1 MQRATTVAGTA
12 RTATNPFNA
21 FNALLGRG
29 LRTVTHSRAR
39 NETLRRAIA
48 EAGISYDRLAAD
60 IRDAAAEAGTLLRTN
75 RSAVAHWVAGVAPGP
90 DTAGYIAEAL
100 SRRLGRHFT
109 PADLGWTGGPG
120 HEKDRADGALG
131 ASIGPDPLDI
141 VRRLGEADINRR
153 QIITA
158 AAYSVAAAALP
169 LGTAQ
174 AAEARLR
181 ATTTAGRHVGAADI
195 AAVRAMLQAFTRI
208 DERQGG
214 QHGRTAVVQYL
225 RSDVADLTRG
235 RFATETDRTDAL
247 GTAAAVTYL
256 CGWKAY
262 DAGEHGLAQR
272 YYLQA
277 LALARESGHPAHEAW
292 ILRTQA
298 NSAMDISRPEHT
310 LDLADAALSLTEGR
324 VEPAYLSLFVITRAR
339 ALALAGRGPEA
350 ATEIRRAQDL
360 VTRKDEEA
368 CEELPF
374 WAAVWTS
381 RSTANVATNAAKA
394 LVSLRDHAN
403 AERHYTAAASTFDR
417 VAGRA
422 RVTALSLSD
431 LGRQQAAQGHVEQ
444 ACSTWGRALDYF
456 EGVRSDQAAKQVTG
470 IRRQLKVFERRGV
483 GAATHLDHRA
493 RDWQLTHA

>member
-1 MQRATTVAGTA
+1 MKDT
-12 RTATNPFNA
+12 RT
-21 FNALLGRG
+21 
-29 LRTVTHSRAR
+29 R
-39 NETLRRAIA
+39 NEALCDAVK
-48 EAGISYDRLAAD
+48 EACLTYDQLAAD
-60 IRDAAAEAGTLLRTN
+60 IRRTAAESGTILRTN
-75 RSAVAHWVAGVAPGP
+75 SSAVTHWAAGRPPAPG
-90 DTAGYIAEAL
+90 TAGYIAEAL
-100 SRRLGRHFT
+100 SRRLGRHIT
-109 PADLGWTGGPG
+109 PVDLGWTDPE
-120 HEKDRADGALG
+120 HRADRAGAALG
-131 ASIGPDPLDI
+131 TSVGPDPIDI

-174 AAEARLR
+174 AAEACLR
-181 ATTTAGRHVGAADI
+181 AATTAGGHVGAADI

-235 RFATETDRTDAL
+235 RFATETDRNDAL

-277 LALARESGHPAHEAW
+277 VALARESDHPAHEAW

-298 NSAMDISRPEHT
+298 NSAMGISRPEHT

-324 VEPAYLSLFVITRAR
+324 VSPGYLSLFVITRAR

-350 ATEIRRAQDL
+350 AAEIRRAQDL
-360 VTRKDEEA
+360 VLRKNEST
-368 CEELPF
+368 EELPF
-374 WAAVWTS
+374 WASVWTS
-381 RSTANVATNAAKA
+381 RNTANVATNAAKT

-403 AERHYTAAASTFDR
+403 AERHYTTAASTFDR
-417 VAGRA
+417 VAGKA

-431 LGRQQAAQGHVEQ
+431 LGREQAAQGHLEQ

-456 EGVRSDQAAKQVTG
+456 EGINSDQAAKQVTG
-470 IRRQLKVFERRGV
+470 IRRQLQAFERRGV

-493 RDWQLTHA
+493 RDWQLAHA